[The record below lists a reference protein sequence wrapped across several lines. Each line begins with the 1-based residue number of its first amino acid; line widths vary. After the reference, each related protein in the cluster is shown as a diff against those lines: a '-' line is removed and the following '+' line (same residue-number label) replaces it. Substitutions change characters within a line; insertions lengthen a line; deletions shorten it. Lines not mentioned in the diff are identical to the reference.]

1 MATLKE
7 KLIAPVAEEEA
18 GVPNNKITVVGV
30 GQVGM
35 ACAIS
40 ILGKHF
46 VVQFCCYAG
55 ACGVAKIR
63 RIGISSGL
71 APSECFIASLLFLF
85 FQDYS
90 VTANSKIVVVT
101 AGVRQQEGESRLNLV
116 QRNVNVFKFIVPQIV
131 KYSPDCIII
140 VVSNPVDILTYV
152 TWKLS
157 GLPKHRVIGSGCNLD
172 SARFRYLMAEKLG
185 IHPSSCHGWILG
197 EHGDSSV
204 AVWSGVNVAG
214 VSLQDLNP
222 EMGTD
227 NDSENWK
234 EVHKMV
240 VESAYEVIKLKGYT
254 NWAIGLSVADLIE
267 SILKNLSRIHPVST
281 MVKGM
286 YGIENEVF
294 LSLPCI
300 LNARGL
306 TSVINQKLK
315 DEEVAQLKNS
325 ADTLWDIQKD
335 LKDL

>member
-18 GVPNNKITVVGV
+18 TVPNNKITVVGV

-40 ILGKHF
+40 ILGK
-46 VVQFCCYAG
+46 
-55 ACGVAKIR
+55 
-63 RIGISSGL
+63 SL
-71 APSECFIASLLFLF
+71 ADELALVDVLEDNLFL
-85 FQDYS
+85 QTPKIVADKDYS

-116 QRNVNVFKFIVPQIV
+116 QRNVNVFKFIIPQIV
-131 KYSPDCIII
+131 KYSPDCLII

-185 IHPSSCHGWILG
+185 IHPSSCLGWILG

-214 VSLQDLNP
+214 VSLQELNP

-234 EVHKMV
+234 EVNSPA
-240 VESAYEVIKLKGYT
+240 SA
-254 NWAIGLSVADLIE
+254 SRVAGITGTCHHAQLIF
-267 SILKNLSRIHPVST
+267 
-281 MVKGM
+281 
-286 YGIENEVF
+286 VF
-294 LSLPCI
+294 LVDTGFHHVGQAALK
-300 LNARGL
+300 LL
-306 TSVINQKLK
+306 TSGDLPTSASQRVEITGMSHCAWHNFKAFCLIN
-315 DEEVAQLKNS
+315 DS
-325 ADTLWDIQKD
+325 IQI
-335 LKDL
+335 